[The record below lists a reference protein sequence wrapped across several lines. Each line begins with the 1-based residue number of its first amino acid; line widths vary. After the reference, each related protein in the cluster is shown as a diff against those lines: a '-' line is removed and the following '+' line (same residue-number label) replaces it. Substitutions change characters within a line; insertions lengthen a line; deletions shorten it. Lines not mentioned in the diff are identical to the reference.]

1 MQPSQE
7 GVRYQVEWVRLG
19 REGKSEEEMR
29 SLRFLLA
36 AVFLTLGGF
45 DRSFAQPPSPAT
57 LESLVTG
64 DEAAATTEV
73 TDAGA
78 NARRVP
84 RPVGT
89 AERPDNGVPHPDL
102 DKAWAEYE
110 ALIAKVGE
118 ELRVALSQKFDE
130 ATAKGDLDAAEKWQ
144 SALEKFE
151 NAGEVPSEPE
161 TKAAVSTAVAN
172 YKKAREE
179 LTEVYESV
187 VKSLTM
193 DKKIAEAKLARE
205 ELQSLGKASNKPAAR
220 KNPQLAAGG
229 PQTTLRRGDKIADF
243 ICTVADDFVIDI
255 YVNGELVPAEKR
267 KLTGETYGAQ
277 AEQIDVPIHRGD
289 WVVFA
294 VANNRLR
301 WGGSY
306 FFGAAGM
313 TKEKRLVFQSKLG
326 DPRWTYTDDPASVSQ
341 FVRQRNMRGRP
352 VESVKVIWDQGH
364 GQMKE
369 RTNKLWSGDPVW
381 GASRLSWIKF
391 IVD

>member
-1 MQPSQE
+1 M
-7 GVRYQVEWVRLG
+7 G
-19 REGKSEEEMR
+19 

-36 AVFLTLGGF
+36 AIFFALGGF
-45 DRSFAQPPSPAT
+45 ERCSAQLPSPVT
-57 LESLVTG
+57 LESLATG
-64 DEAAATTEV
+64 GEAPAAPEV
-73 TDAGA
+73 TDAEA
-78 NARRVP
+78 NARSIP

-102 DKAWAEYE
+102 DKAWAEHE
-110 ALIAKVGE
+110 ALIARVGE
-118 ELRVALSQKFDE
+118 ELQVALSKQFDA

-144 SALEKFE
+144 AVLEKFE
-151 NAGEVPSEPE
+151 NTGELPTEPE
-161 TKAAVSTAVAN
+161 TKATVSAAVAN

-179 LTEVYESV
+179 LTEAYESV
-187 VKSLTM
+187 MKALTM
-193 DKKIAEAKLARE
+193 DKKITDAKSVRE
-205 ELQSLGKASNKPAAR
+205 ELQSLGKAANKPTAR
-220 KNPQLAAGG
+220 KKPQSANSG
-229 PQTTLRRGDKIADF
+229 PQTTVRRGDKIADF
-243 ICTVADDFVIDI
+243 ICTVTDDFVIDI

-267 KLTGETYGAQ
+267 KLTGETFGAQ

-294 VANNRLR
+294 VTNNRLR

-326 DPRWTYTDDPASVSQ
+326 DPRWTYTDDPASVLQ

-352 VESVKVIWDQGH
+352 VESPKVIWDRGQ

-369 RTNKLWSGDPVW
+369 RTNNLWSGDPVW
-381 GASRLSWIKF
+381 GAARLSWIKF